1 MYGDIL
7 RRIAGIEVFPVISLV
22 IFVAVFAG
30 VLIWAARADRR
41 RLDVLAALPLT
52 DATPGDRSG
61 EREKGAFGDEKT
73 R

>member
-7 RRIAGIEVFPVISLV
+7 RRIAGIEVFPVVSLV

-41 RLDVLAALPLT
+41 RLDALAALPLS
-52 DATPGDRSG
+52 DATTPRHRSG
-61 EREKGAFGDEKT
+61 EPEEGSEG
-73 R
+73 

>member
-7 RRIAGIEVFPVISLV
+7 RRIAGIEVFPVVSLV

-41 RLDVLAALPLT
+41 RLDVLAALPLS
-52 DATPGDRSG
+52 DATPPRDRSG
-61 EREKGAFGDEKT
+61 EPEEGSEG
-73 R
+73 

>member
-7 RRIAGIEVFPVISLV
+7 RRIAGIEVFPVVSLV

-41 RLDVLAALPLT
+41 RLDVLAALPLS
-52 DATPGDRSG
+52 DATPPPDRSG
-61 EREKGAFGDEKT
+61 APEEGSER
-73 R
+73 